1 MDTLSVLPAPPSPG
15 GAPAAPVA
23 VRRYSSTPEQLHAI
37 MALMGAELSEP
48 YSIFTYR
55 HFLEGWPELC
65 FVVRRRDTAGRRG
78 AARGAGARRR
88 GVARSPSSA
97 G

>member
-1 MDTLSVLPAPPSPG
+1 MECLSSLPCG
-15 GAPAAPVA
+15 DGQQPVQI
-23 VRRYSSTPEQLHAI
+23 RRYAGASELDVI

-65 FVVRRRDTAGRRG
+65 FVVRRDTAGRRG
-78 AARGAGARRR
+78 AARGAGAARARR
-88 GVARSPSSA
+88 GVARNPSSA